1 MLRKSFNMEK
11 EFENMRNQMNR
22 VMENFFGEEPN
33 STGVELLSKN
43 DSQNALESVAYRTP
57 FIELDEKDD
66 EYIAS
71 IEIPGIDKKDV
82 NLEVKNGMLSIKAQK
97 KEEFK
102 DESEEGK
109 YTYKS
114 SYAGFAKSM
123 SIPEDID
130 ENKITAKH
138 DNGVLRVHMPKVE
151 EAKSK
156 GRVIDI
162 S

>member
-22 VMENFFGEEPN
+22 VMENFFEENPN
-33 STGVELLSKN
+33 SRGIELLSN
-43 DSQNALESVAYRTP
+43 ENSQNALGLVAFRTP

-71 IEIPGIDKKDV
+71 VEVPGIDKKDI
-82 NLEVKNGMLSIKAQK
+82 NLEVRNGMLSIKAQR

-102 DESEEGK
+102 DESKKGE
-109 YTYKS
+109 YTYRS

-123 SIPEDID
+123 SIPQDVD
-130 ENKITAKH
+130 ENKITAKY

>member
-11 EFENMRNQMNR
+11 EFENMRNQINR
-22 VMENFFGEEPN
+22 VMGNFLGEEPN

-57 FIELDEKDD
+57 FIELDEKDE

-71 IEIPGIDKKDV
+71 VEIPGIDKKDV
-82 NLEVKNGMLSIKAQK
+82 NLEVKNGILSIKAQRK
-97 KEEFK
+97 IEFK

-114 SYAGFAKSM
+114 NYAGFAKSM
-123 SIPEDID
+123 SIPQDID

-156 GRVIDI
+156 GRVINI